1 MLREKILFKV
11 YVPETIIQI
20 RIICRFLWLY
30 NLSYGTLQNKDTI
43 WGSSGWMFIDSICGK
58 LMSRVMR
65 CAGLFF
71 LESAWHMGRHD
82 DMKVLWRWAEHLE
95 PDEVNRNKQNH
106 LMRF

>member
-43 WGSSGWMFIDSICGK
+43 WGFSGWMFNRFNMWKTYEQGDEMCRPILSRICMAHGK
-58 LMSRVMR
+58 T
-65 CAGLFF
+65 
-71 LESAWHMGRHD
+71 
-82 DMKVLWRWAEHLE
+82 
-95 PDEVNRNKQNH
+95 
-106 LMRF
+106 

>member
-1 MLREKILFKV
+1 MEPFKIKTLFGGLLGG
-11 YVPETIIQI
+11 
-20 RIICRFLWLY
+20 CL
-30 NLSYGTLQNKDTI
+30 
-43 WGSSGWMFIDSICGK
+43 IDSICGK